1 MQAIVLNRE
10 IAQGIFCD
18 RALREELIKLLNAL
32 IDEELRKTDDEADF
46 DLIDAYSEA
55 LNDLYGENGTLHVIR
70 KLQTADAFL
79 ARVSENK
86 KWQSINRAVK
96 AGLAV
101 CAALAFL
108 VTANTV
114 TEKATGVN
122 VLGRAAEAVRNIF
135 VGQEREPIITLPPE
149 TERAVTERVSEV
161 ASETTAQETEKESTG
176 EPSAAASAV
185 GQTQPNRSP
194 TTTGAQSTVKPKNPN
209 LQQVLS
215 PEDPPTTKAHET
227 TTRKPFE
234 RDDEDETAAPCVIK
248 LSASYSED
256 FKRDYKVGEP
266 IDLRGLT
273 VTATYDNGSTKQI
286 PASACSIHGFSTE
299 TPANRIVTI
308 EYEGCSFSYLIKVQE
323 EA

>member
-79 ARVSENK
+79 ARVSEDK

-234 RDDEDETAAPCVIK
+234 RTSSVTWSRSFRLSMLRVRLSVSGKSLPMSPRPAAPKRASISAWVAA
-248 LSASYSED
+248 SASEWPSSPSSQ
-256 FKRDYKVGEP
+256 G
-266 IDLRGLT
+266 I
-273 VTATYDNGSTKQI
+273 ST
-286 PASACSIHGFSTE
+286 PPSTSRLPGASLCTS
-299 TPANRIVTI
+299 
-308 EYEGCSFSYLIKVQE
+308 
-323 EA
+323 